1 MLKFNISIIY
11 NDRKRKKFM
20 NIIDFENVNIG
31 YDYRYLVLKEIN
43 LKIKEGEHW
52 VILGANGSGKS
63 TLLKL
68 LSNDLYPNTHYK
80 FKKKIFDQ
88 EKWDIF
94 ELKKQLGIVS
104 NEIQN
109 EFVYNARFDTAYEIV
124 RSGFYA
130 SLGKKN
136 HHIYS
141 NEENEKTD
149 EIFDFLNISKLKEK
163 KSSQMSTGEL
173 RKCLIARALIHKPK
187 ALLLDE
193 PTTGLDIKAQ
203 RNFLKLIRKLTSSMS
218 IIIITHHIEEIIEEI
233 SHVALIAENRIY
245 EQGEKEDIITSEN
258 ISKVFDLDIELDKKD
273 GKYFISHI
281 KED

>member
-1 MLKFNISIIY
+1 
-11 NDRKRKKFM
+11 M

-80 FKKKIFDQ
+80 FKKKIFDI

-141 NEENEKTD
+141 NEENKKTD

-203 RNFLKLIRKLTSSMS
+203 RNFLKLIKKLTSSMS

-245 EQGEKEDIITSEN
+245 KQGEKGDIITSEN